1 MIILG
6 ISCYYHDAA
15 AAILKDGQLLAAADE
30 ERFTRKKHDSGF
42 PSRAIDF
49 CLQTANITPCD
60 IDWVVFYEKP
70 FVKFERITLSALATA
85 PLARQTFINAY
96 KTWLKNKLWIKSQIT
111 QQLKITD
118 AKILFCGHHLSH
130 AASAYYASGFERA
143 ALITCDGVG
152 EWTTTSFGRAYG
164 NKLFLDWEIKF
175 PHSLG
180 LFYSAF
186 TQYAGFEINEG
197 EYKVMGLAPY
207 GKPEYYD
214 KINKLI
220 TQTSDGSFQIDLS
233 YFNYHKSDQLAFNDK
248 LVRLLGIPPQKSE
261 NSDQIIPAY
270 ANLAA
275 SVQKVLEEKLLAI
288 AKYVRKQTGEE
299 NLCYAGGVALNGV
312 ANWKIFQE
320 AGFANIFI
328 QPAAG
333 DAGGALGAALY
344 AYHHILDNQRVFVQS
359 HCYWGQQNDPTAIK
373 KFIDSNNIKAI
384 LLGDEQLEDRLVD
397 MLTDKKVIGWV
408 KGRFEW
414 GPRALGARSILA
426 DPRDKKMKEL
436 VNSKIKFREG
446 FRPFAPVVIYEK
458 GHDYFETGNKPPS
471 LVEYMLAVVPVK
483 PEKRPQLGAI
493 THVDGTARPQFI
505 KKNINPS
512 YWRLVNKFGQAT
524 GTPVLLNTSFNLK
537 GEPIVNTYSEAF
549 DTFSKSSLDAL
560 VLENYLLEK

>member
-1 MIILG
+1 MTILG

-15 AAILKDGQLLAAADE
+15 AVILKDGQLLAAAEE

-42 PSRAIDF
+42 PSCAIDF
-49 CLQTANITPCD
+49 CLKTANITSPN

-70 FVKFERITLSALATA
+70 FIKFERITLSALALA
-85 PLARQTFINAY
+85 PSARQTFINTY
-96 KTWLKNKLWIKSQIT
+96 TTWLKNKLWIKSQIIKK
-111 QQLKITD
+111 LKISD
-118 AKILFCGHHLSH
+118 QQILFCGHHLSH
-130 AASAYYASGFERA
+130 AASAYYASGFDSA
-143 ALITCDGVG
+143 ALLTCDGVG
-152 EWTTTSFGRAYG
+152 EWTTTSFGRAHD
-164 NKLFLDWEIKF
+164 NKLSLDWEIKF
-175 PHSLG
+175 PYSLG

-186 TQYAGFEINEG
+186 TQYLGFEVNEG

-207 GKPEYYD
+207 GRPEYYD

-220 TQTSDGSFQIDLS
+220 TQTNDGSFQIDLS
-233 YFNYHKSDQLAFNDK
+233 YFDYYKSDKLAFSDR
-248 LVRLLGIPPQKSE
+248 LVRLLGIPPQQSE
-261 NSDQIIPAY
+261 KSDQIIPAY
-270 ANLAA
+270 ANIAA

-288 AKYVRKQTGEE
+288 AKYVKQQTGEQ

-333 DAGGALGAALY
+333 DSGGALGAALY
-344 AYHHILDNQRVFVQS
+344 VYHHILGHKRVFVQN
-359 HCYWGQQNDPTAIK
+359 HCYWGQQNNLADIK
-373 KFIDSNNIKAI
+373 KFIDSNNIKATF
-384 LLGDEQLEDRLVD
+384 LSDDNLEDRLVD
-397 MLTDKKVIGWV
+397 LLTDKKVVGWV

-446 FRPFAPVVIYEK
+446 FRPFAPVVINEK
-458 GHDYFETGNKPPS
+458 GHDYFETGQNPPS

-483 PEKRPQLGAI
+483 PEKRSQLGAI

-505 KKNINPS
+505 KKNINPC

-537 GEPIVNTYSEAF
+537 GEPIVNTYGEAF
-549 DTFSKSSLDAL
+549 DTFTKSRLDAL